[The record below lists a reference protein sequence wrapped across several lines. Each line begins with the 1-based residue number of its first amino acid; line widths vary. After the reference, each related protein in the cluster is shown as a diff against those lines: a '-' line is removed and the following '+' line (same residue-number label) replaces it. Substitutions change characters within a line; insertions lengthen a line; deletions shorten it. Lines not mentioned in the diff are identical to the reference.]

1 MIYVLEQKKNNQRIY
16 VCKQALISHLG
27 AKTVDDKYHNEIEL
41 SRNWHWCWSKFYF
54 KKKHYGYLNALLS
67 CLPDFIKGCLRC
79 FLYFFIND
87 RKKLKIYICR
97 VSGFYNSLLNKRS
110 WYRPRLD

>member
-1 MIYVLEQKKNNQRIY
+1 MINTKMKLSFQETGI
-16 VCKQALISHLG
+16 G
-27 AKTVDDKYHNEIEL
+27 AGQNFIL
-41 SRNWHWCWSKFYF
+41 
-54 KKKHYGYLNALLS
+54 KKHYGFLNALLS

-97 VSGFYNSLLNKRS
+97 VSGFYNSLLTKD
-110 WYRPRLD
+110 PGIDQD

>member
-1 MIYVLEQKKNNQRIY
+1 MKLSFQETGI
-16 VCKQALISHLG
+16 G
-27 AKTVDDKYHNEIEL
+27 AGQNFIL
-41 SRNWHWCWSKFYF
+41 
-54 KKKHYGYLNALLS
+54 KKHYGFLNALLS